1 MIYIFR
7 SFSMVVNIAL
17 RMDATLGF
25 ARFAAPFIQIENS
38 QRGHVSLELYSPKT
52 DLLLP
57 ESKAFVLNLVG
68 LLKGCILAIG
78 SNSKAESAEVLGRMV
93 SLKLTS
99 NSLRSISSAFA
110 LFVSA

>member
-17 RMDATLGF
+17 RMVATVGF
-25 ARFAAPFIQIENS
+25 ARFAARFIQIENT
-38 QRGHVSLELYSPKT
+38 QRGHVRLELYSPKT

-68 LLKGCILAIG
+68 LVNGSTLTIG
-78 SNSKAESAEVLGRMV
+78 SNSKADSAEVLG
-93 SLKLTS
+93 
-99 NSLRSISSAFA
+99 
-110 LFVSA
+110 